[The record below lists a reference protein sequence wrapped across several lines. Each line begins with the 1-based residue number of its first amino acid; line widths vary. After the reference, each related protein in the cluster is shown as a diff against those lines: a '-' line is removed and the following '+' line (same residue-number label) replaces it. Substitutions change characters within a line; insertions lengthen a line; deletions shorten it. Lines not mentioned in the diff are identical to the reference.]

1 MRRMLYTLAFLML
14 LVVVTATLAGP
25 EKNNLIIGTNQE
37 PDQFNPWEG
46 AADTKENVMALFYI
60 GLTYFDSAGNLQP
73 GLATEVPTEK
83 NGRVRITKDG
93 QEVDWT
99 IRPNAKWSDGV
110 DITTDDVL
118 FTWEVQQHPLIPV
131 TFRTFSNI
139 IREIR
144 VKDKK
149 NFTIVYKEPNL
160 FYASPTGRIG
170 LARFYD
176 IAPKHIWEPIFREA
190 VREAQANP
198 AKAAE
203 IIQQKFLGADAA
215 TGKDPSKVVG
225 SGPFKF
231 VEWQRN
237 QFTRFVRRPD
247 FFLPPPGDPKN
258 YVQEVIVRYFTT
270 TETLLSAI
278 LAGEVDASDDI
289 GLAGQD
295 PEVLRRQLGDRGS
308 VEVSPSGF
316 IEQLNFNN
324 FVRGRKYAGKDV
336 DLPVCQIADDLLLG
350 DKRTRQAIIQAIDR
364 EAIKVV
370 FPGAI
375 LSNSFVVRGDLGFNE
390 KLNPWPR
397 NVENAKKLL
406 AELGWKPGPGGVL
419 TRKTADGRDVFFRLP
434 HVTTPA
440 TFRVRTQELLQR
452 QLRDVGIE
460 LVPSN
465 QPASVLFST
474 EFVSGSNCNWQGIIE
489 FASAGGIGEV
499 PADELSGELWAD
511 DPDTPAPFDNIPR
524 AANGFAGSNVTG
536 WANAEY
542 DKLHFQALSQLDA
555 SARAETIKK
564 MQEIFNDELPFIP
577 LYERVEILAMKN
589 GLVNYTK
596 GTPLTRTPMWNAWE
610 WGWVQNGATEIRRS
624 LPIESV
630 LTPSDPA
637 FAGQKAK
644 IEQAIKDGKVKKIG
658 SASTTKEVT
667 IRGKAIPPGN
677 YDIFFGE
684 VNPLVIALVAGG
696 TIAVIII
703 LGAGA
708 ESLSILVILLL
719 LLILLGAR

>member
-1 MRRMLYTLAFLML
+1 MRKLLFTVVCLML
-14 LVVVTATLAGP
+14 VAVTATLAGP

-37 PDQFNPWEG
+37 PDQLNPWEG

-60 GLTYFDSAGNLQP
+60 GLTYFDNQGNLQP

-83 NGRVRITKDG
+83 NGRVRIVRDAQGKFVR

-99 IRPNAKWSDGV
+99 IRTNAKWSDGI

-118 FTWEVQQHPLIPV
+118 FTLEVQRNELIPV

-139 IREIR
+139 IQEIR
-144 VKDKK
+144 VRDNK

-160 FYASPTGRIG
+160 FFASPTGRVG

-176 IAPKHIWEPIFREA
+176 IAPKHIWEPIFRDA
-190 VREAQANP
+190 IREAQANP
-198 AKAAE
+198 GRAAE
-203 IIQQKFLGADAA
+203 IIQQKFLGADPA
-215 TGKDPSKVVG
+215 TGKDPAKVVG

-231 VEWQRN
+231 AEWQRN
-237 QFTRFVRRPD
+237 QFIRFTRRPD

-258 YVQEVIVRYFTT
+258 YVQEVTVRFFTA

-278 LAGEVDASDDI
+278 LAGEIDASDDI

-295 PEVLRRQLGDRGS
+295 PAVLRGQLGDRGV

-336 DLPVCQIADDLLLG
+336 DLPVCQTADDLLLG
-350 DKRTRQAIIQAIDR
+350 DKRTRQAIIQALDR
-364 EAIKVV
+364 DAIRVV

-440 TFRVRTQELLQR
+440 TFRVRTQEILQR
-452 QLRDVGIE
+452 QLRDVGIVLE
-460 LVPSN
+460 VSN

-524 AANGFAGSNVTG
+524 AANGFAGSNITG
-536 WANAEY
+536 WANADY
-542 DKLHFQALSQLDA
+542 DKLHFQALSQIDA
-555 SARAETIKK
+555 GARAETIKK
-564 MQEIFNDELPFIP
+564 LQEIFSDELPFIP
-577 LYERVEILAMKN
+577 LYERVEILTAKK

-610 WGWVQNGATEIRRS
+610 WGWEQNGA
-624 LPIESV
+624 
-630 LTPSDPA
+630 
-637 FAGQKAK
+637 K
-644 IEQAIKDGKVKKIG
+644 KV
-658 SASTTKEVT
+658 
-667 IRGKAIPPGN
+667 R
-677 YDIFFGE
+677 
-684 VNPLVIALVAGG
+684 
-696 TIAVIII
+696 
-703 LGAGA
+703 
-708 ESLSILVILLL
+708 
-719 LLILLGAR
+719 

>member
-1 MRRMLYTLAFLML
+1 MRKILLAAVGL
-14 LVVVTATLAGP
+14 LLLSVTMTLAGP
-25 EKNNLIIGTNQE
+25 ERNTLIIGTNQE

-46 AADTKENVMALFYI
+46 AADTKENVMGLFYI

-73 GLATEVPTEK
+73 GLATEIPTEK
-83 NGRVRITKDG
+83 NGRVRITRDAQGKVIR

-99 IRPNAKWSDGV
+99 IRTDAKWSDGT

-118 FTWEVQQHPLIPV
+118 FTLEVQRNELIPV

-139 IREIR
+139 IQEIR

-149 NFTIVYKEPNL
+149 NFTIVYKEANL
-160 FYASPTGRIG
+160 FYSSPTGRIG

-176 IAPKHIWEPIFREA
+176 IAPKHIWEPVFRDA
-190 VREAQANP
+190 IREAQANP
-198 AKAAE
+198 TKAAE

-215 TGKDPSKVVG
+215 TGKDPAKVVG

-237 QFTRFVRRPD
+237 QFTRFTRRND
-247 FFLPPPGDPKN
+247 FFLSPPGDAKN
-258 YVQEVIVRYFTT
+258 YVQEVIVRYFTA

-278 LAGEVDASDDI
+278 LSGEVDASDDI

-295 PEVLRRQLGDRGS
+295 PAVLRGQLGDRGA

-324 FVRGRKYAGKDV
+324 FVRRPGI
-336 DLPVCQIADDLLLG
+336 DLPVCQVADDLLLG
-350 DKRTRQAIIQAIDR
+350 DKRTRQAIIQALDR
-364 EAIKVV
+364 DAIRVV

-375 LSNSFVVRGDLGFNE
+375 LSNSFVVRGDLGFND
-390 KLNPWPR
+390 KLNTWPR
-397 NVENAKKLL
+397 NIENAKKLL
-406 AELGWKPGPGGVL
+406 ADLGWTPGPGGIL
-419 TRKTADGRDVFFRLP
+419 QRKTADGRTVFFRLP

-440 TFRVRTQELLQR
+440 TFRVRTQEILQR

-460 LVPSN
+460 LVASN

-474 EFVSGSNCNWQGIIE
+474 QFISGSNCNWQGIIE

-524 AANGFAGSNVTG
+524 PANGFAGSNITG
-536 WANAEY
+536 WVNRDY
-542 DKLHFQALSQLDA
+542 DKLHFQALGQLDA
-555 SARAETIKK
+555 AARAETIKK

-577 LYERVEILAMKN
+577 LYERVEILVTKK

-610 WGWVQNGATEIRRS
+610 WGWEQNGA
-624 LPIESV
+624 
-630 LTPSDPA
+630 
-637 FAGQKAK
+637 K
-644 IEQAIKDGKVKKIG
+644 KV
-658 SASTTKEVT
+658 
-667 IRGKAIPPGN
+667 R
-677 YDIFFGE
+677 
-684 VNPLVIALVAGG
+684 
-696 TIAVIII
+696 
-703 LGAGA
+703 
-708 ESLSILVILLL
+708 
-719 LLILLGAR
+719 

>member
-1 MRRMLYTLAFLML
+1 MFGRFLKLFGLGVALVSLVLAAGNQGQVD
-14 LVVVTATLAGP
+14 VVWADP
-25 EKNNLIIGTNQE
+25 KNNNLIIGADEE
-37 PDQFNPWEG
+37 PDNLNPWEG

-83 NGRVRITKDG
+83 NRRVRITKHVYG
-93 QEVDWT
+93 IHQEVDWT

-118 FTWEVQQHPLIPV
+118 FTWEVQKHPLIPV
-131 TFRTFSNI
+131 TFRTFSKYMI
-139 IREIR
+139 KEIK
-144 VKDKK
+144 VKDRK
-149 NFTIVYKEPNL
+149 NFTIVYQEANP

-176 IAPKHIWEPIFREA
+176 IAPKHIWEPIFSAA
-190 VREAQANP
+190 VREAAKADP

-203 IIQQKFLGADAA
+203 IIQQKFLRADAA

-336 DLPVCQIADDLLLG
+336 DLPVCQTADDLLLG

-511 DPDTPAPFDNIPR
+511 DPDTLAPFDNIPR
-524 AANGFAGSNVTG
+524 ADNGFAGSNITG

-564 MQEIFNDELPFIP
+564 MQVIFNDELPFIP
-577 LYERVEILAMKN
+577 LYERVEILAMKK

-596 GTPLTRTPMWNAWE
+596 GTPLTRTPFWNAWE
-610 WGWVQNGATEIRRS
+610 WGWEQNGA
-624 LPIESV
+624 
-630 LTPSDPA
+630 
-637 FAGQKAK
+637 
-644 IEQAIKDGKVKKIG
+644 
-658 SASTTKEVT
+658 KEV
-667 IRGKAIPPGN
+667 R
-677 YDIFFGE
+677 
-684 VNPLVIALVAGG
+684 
-696 TIAVIII
+696 
-703 LGAGA
+703 
-708 ESLSILVILLL
+708 
-719 LLILLGAR
+719 

>member
-1 MRRMLYTLAFLML
+1 MLVA
-14 LVVVTATLAGP
+14 VTATLAGP

-83 NGRVRITKDG
+83 NGRVRITKDAQG
-93 QEVDWT
+93 KVIRQEVDWT
-99 IRPNAKWSDGV
+99 IRTNAKWSDGV

-118 FTWEVQQHPLIPV
+118 FTLEVQRHELIPV

-139 IREIR
+139 IQEIR

-160 FYASPTGRIG
+160 FFASPTGRIG

-176 IAPKHIWEPIFREA
+176 IAPKHIWEPIFRDA
-190 VREAQANP
+190 IQEAQANP

-289 GLAGQD
+289 GLAGQSPD
-295 PEVLRRQLGDRGS
+295 VLKQQLGDRGN

-350 DKRTRQAIIQAIDR
+350 DKRTRQAIIQALDR
-364 EAIKVV
+364 DAIRVV

-375 LSNSFVVRGDLGFNE
+375 LSNSFVVRGDLGFND
-390 KLNPWPR
+390 KLNPYPR

-577 LYERVEILAMKN
+577 LYERVEILAMKK

-610 WGWVQNGATEIRRS
+610 WGWEQNGA
-624 LPIESV
+624 
-630 LTPSDPA
+630 
-637 FAGQKAK
+637 K
-644 IEQAIKDGKVKKIG
+644 KV
-658 SASTTKEVT
+658 
-667 IRGKAIPPGN
+667 R
-677 YDIFFGE
+677 
-684 VNPLVIALVAGG
+684 
-696 TIAVIII
+696 
-703 LGAGA
+703 
-708 ESLSILVILLL
+708 
-719 LLILLGAR
+719 

>member
-1 MRRMLYTLAFLML
+1 MRKLLLLIVCLGLA
-14 LVVVTATLAGP
+14 VTAGTSSDLSTLGGP

-73 GLATEVPTEK
+73 GLATEVPTEANK
-83 NGRVRITKDG
+83 RVRITKDAQG
-93 QEVDWT
+93 KVTRQEVDWT
-99 IRPNAKWSDGV
+99 IRSDAKWSDGT
-110 DITTDDVL
+110 DITTDDVT
-118 FTWEVQQHPLIPV
+118 FTFEVQQNKLIPV

-139 IREIR
+139 IQEIR

-149 NFTIVYKEPNL
+149 NFTIVYKEANL

-176 IAPKHIWEPIFREA
+176 IAPKHIWEPIFRDAVKEA
-190 VREAQANP
+190 EANP

-203 IIQQKFLGADAA
+203 IIQQKFLGADPA
-215 TGKDPSKVVG
+215 TGKDPAKVVG

-231 VEWQRN
+231 AEWQRN
-237 QFTRFVRRPD
+237 QFARFTRRAD
-247 FFLPPPGDPKN
+247 FFLQPPGDPKN
-258 YVQEVIVRYFTT
+258 YVQEVIVRFFTT

-295 PEVLRRQLGDRGS
+295 PAVLKQQLGDRGS

-324 FVRGRKYAGKDV
+324 FVKRPGI
-336 DLPVCQIADDLLLG
+336 DLPVCQTADDLLLG
-350 DKRTRQAIIQAIDR
+350 DKRTRQAIIQALNRDDIR
-364 EAIKVV
+364 VV

-375 LSNSFVVRGDLGFNE
+375 LSNSFVVRGDLGFND
-390 KLNPWPR
+390 KLNPYPR

-406 AELGWKPGPGGVL
+406 ADLGWKPGPGGVL
-419 TRKTADGRDVFFRLP
+419 TRKTADGRVVFFRLS

-440 TFRVRTQELLQR
+440 TFRVRTQEILQR
-452 QLRDVGIE
+452 QLRDVGIVLE
-460 LVPSN
+460 VSN

-524 AANGFAGSNVTG
+524 AANGFAGSNITG
-536 WANAEY
+536 WVNRDY
-542 DKLHFQALSQLDA
+542 DKLHFQALSQVDA

-577 LYERVEILAMKN
+577 LYERVEILMTKT

-596 GTPLTRTPMWNAWE
+596 GTPLTRTPNWNAWE
-610 WGWVQNGATEIRRS
+610 WGWTQNGA
-624 LPIESV
+624 
-630 LTPSDPA
+630 
-637 FAGQKAK
+637 K
-644 IEQAIKDGKVKKIG
+644 KV
-658 SASTTKEVT
+658 
-667 IRGKAIPPGN
+667 R
-677 YDIFFGE
+677 
-684 VNPLVIALVAGG
+684 
-696 TIAVIII
+696 
-703 LGAGA
+703 
-708 ESLSILVILLL
+708 
-719 LLILLGAR
+719 

>member
-1 MRRMLYTLAFLML
+1 MRKILLAAVGL
-14 LVVVTATLAGP
+14 LLLSVTMTLAGP
-25 EKNNLIIGTNQE
+25 ERNTLIIGTNQE

-46 AADTKENVMALFYI
+46 AADTKENVMGLFYI

-73 GLATEVPTEK
+73 GLATEIPTEK
-83 NGRVRITKDG
+83 NGRVRITRDAQGKVTR

-99 IRPNAKWSDGV
+99 IRADAKWSDGT

-118 FTWEVQQHPLIPV
+118 FTLEVQRNELIPV

-139 IREIR
+139 IQEIR

-149 NFTIVYKEPNL
+149 NFTIVYKEANL
-160 FYASPTGRIG
+160 FYSSPTGRIG

-176 IAPKHIWEPIFREA
+176 IAPKHIWEPVFRDA
-190 VREAQANP
+190 IREAQANP
-198 AKAAE
+198 TKAAE

-215 TGKDPSKVVG
+215 TGKDPAKVVG

-237 QFTRFVRRPD
+237 QFTRFTRRND
-247 FFLPPPGDPKN
+247 FFLSPPGDAKN
-258 YVQEVIVRYFTT
+258 YVQEVIVRYFTA

-278 LAGEVDASDDI
+278 LSGEVDASDDI

-295 PEVLRRQLGDRGS
+295 PAVLRGQLGDRGA

-324 FVRGRKYAGKDV
+324 FVRRPGI
-336 DLPVCQIADDLLLG
+336 DLPVCQVADDLLLG
-350 DKRTRQAIIQAIDR
+350 DKRTRQAIIQALDR
-364 EAIKVV
+364 DAIRVV

-375 LSNSFVVRGDLGFNE
+375 LSNSFVVRGDLGFND
-390 KLNPWPR
+390 KLNTWPR
-397 NVENAKKLL
+397 NIENAKKLL
-406 AELGWKPGPGGVL
+406 ADLGWTPGPGGIL
-419 TRKTADGRDVFFRLP
+419 QRKTADGRTVFFRLP

-440 TFRVRTQELLQR
+440 TFRVRTQEILQR

-460 LVPSN
+460 LVASN

-474 EFVSGSNCNWQGIIE
+474 QFISGSNCNWQGIIE

-524 AANGFAGSNVTG
+524 PANGFAGSNITG
-536 WANAEY
+536 WVNRDY
-542 DKLHFQALSQLDA
+542 DKLHFQALGQLDA
-555 SARAETIKK
+555 AARAETIKK

-577 LYERVEILAMKN
+577 LYERVEILVTKK

-610 WGWVQNGATEIRRS
+610 WGWEQNGA
-624 LPIESV
+624 
-630 LTPSDPA
+630 
-637 FAGQKAK
+637 K
-644 IEQAIKDGKVKKIG
+644 KV
-658 SASTTKEVT
+658 
-667 IRGKAIPPGN
+667 R
-677 YDIFFGE
+677 
-684 VNPLVIALVAGG
+684 
-696 TIAVIII
+696 
-703 LGAGA
+703 
-708 ESLSILVILLL
+708 
-719 LLILLGAR
+719 

>member
-1 MRRMLYTLAFLML
+1 MRKILLAAVGL
-14 LVVVTATLAGP
+14 LLLSVTMTTLAGP
-25 EKNNLIIGTNQE
+25 ERNTLIIGTNQE

-46 AADTKENVMALFYI
+46 AADTKENVMGLFYI

-73 GLATEVPTEK
+73 GLATEIPTEK
-83 NGRVRITKDG
+83 NGRVRITRDAQGKVIR

-99 IRPNAKWSDGV
+99 IRTDAKWSDGT

-118 FTWEVQQHPLIPV
+118 FTLEVQRHELIPV

-139 IREIR
+139 IQEIR

-149 NFTIVYKEPNL
+149 NFTIVYKEANL
-160 FYASPTGRIG
+160 FYSSPTGRIG

-176 IAPKHIWEPIFREA
+176 IAPKHIWEPVFRDA
-190 VREAQANP
+190 IREAQANP
-198 AKAAE
+198 TKAAE

-215 TGKDPSKVVG
+215 TGKDPAKVVG

-237 QFTRFVRRPD
+237 QFTRFTRRND
-247 FFLPPPGDPKN
+247 FFLSPPGDAKN
-258 YVQEVIVRYFTT
+258 YVQEVIVRYFTA

-278 LAGEVDASDDI
+278 LSGEVDASDDI

-295 PEVLRRQLGDRGS
+295 PAVLRGQLGDRGA

-324 FVRGRKYAGKDV
+324 FVRRPGI
-336 DLPVCQIADDLLLG
+336 DLPVCQTADDLLLG
-350 DKRTRQAIIQAIDR
+350 DKRTRQAIIQALDR
-364 EAIKVV
+364 DAIRVV

-375 LSNSFVVRGDLGFNE
+375 LSNSFVVRGDLGFND
-390 KLNPWPR
+390 KLNTWPR
-397 NVENAKKLL
+397 NIENAKKLL
-406 AELGWKPGPGGVL
+406 ADLGWTPGPGGIL
-419 TRKTADGRDVFFRLP
+419 QRKTADGRTVFFRLP

-440 TFRVRTQELLQR
+440 TFRVRTQEILQR

-460 LVPSN
+460 LVASN

-474 EFVSGSNCNWQGIIE
+474 QFVSGSNCNWQGIIE

-511 DPDTPAPFDNIPR
+511 DPDTPALFDNIPR
-524 AANGFAGSNVTG
+524 PANGFAGSNITG
-536 WANAEY
+536 WVNRDY
-542 DKLHFQALSQLDA
+542 DKLHFQALGQLDA
-555 SARAETIKK
+555 AARAETIKK

-577 LYERVEILAMKN
+577 LYERVEILVTKK

-610 WGWVQNGATEIRRS
+610 WGWEQNGA
-624 LPIESV
+624 
-630 LTPSDPA
+630 
-637 FAGQKAK
+637 K
-644 IEQAIKDGKVKKIG
+644 KV
-658 SASTTKEVT
+658 
-667 IRGKAIPPGN
+667 R
-677 YDIFFGE
+677 
-684 VNPLVIALVAGG
+684 
-696 TIAVIII
+696 
-703 LGAGA
+703 
-708 ESLSILVILLL
+708 
-719 LLILLGAR
+719 

>member
-1 MRRMLYTLAFLML
+1 MRKILLAAVGL
-14 LVVVTATLAGP
+14 LLLSVTMTTLAGP
-25 EKNNLIIGTNQE
+25 ERNTLIIGTNQE

-46 AADTKENVMALFYI
+46 AADTKENVMGLFYI

-73 GLATEVPTEK
+73 GLATEIPTEK
-83 NGRVRITKDG
+83 NGRVRITRDAQGKVIR

-99 IRPNAKWSDGV
+99 IRTDAKWSDGT

-118 FTWEVQQHPLIPV
+118 FTLEVQRNELIPV

-139 IREIR
+139 IQEIR

-149 NFTIVYKEPNL
+149 NFTIVYKEANL
-160 FYASPTGRIG
+160 FYSSPTGRIG

-176 IAPKHIWEPIFREA
+176 IAPKHIWEPVFRDA
-190 VREAQANP
+190 IREAQANP
-198 AKAAE
+198 TKAAE

-215 TGKDPSKVVG
+215 TGKDPAKVVG

-237 QFTRFVRRPD
+237 QFTRFTRRND
-247 FFLPPPGDPKN
+247 FFLSPPGDAKN
-258 YVQEVIVRYFTT
+258 YVQEVIVRYFTA

-278 LAGEVDASDDI
+278 LSGEVDASDDI

-295 PEVLRRQLGDRGS
+295 PAVLRGQLGDRGA

-324 FVRGRKYAGKDV
+324 FVRRPGI
-336 DLPVCQIADDLLLG
+336 DLPVCQVADDLLLG
-350 DKRTRQAIIQAIDR
+350 DKRTRQAIIQALDR
-364 EAIKVV
+364 DAIRVV

-375 LSNSFVVRGDLGFNE
+375 LSNSFVVRGDLGFND
-390 KLNPWPR
+390 KLNTWPR
-397 NVENAKKLL
+397 NIENAKKLL
-406 AELGWKPGPGGVL
+406 ADLGWTPGPGGIL
-419 TRKTADGRDVFFRLP
+419 QRKTADGRTVFFRLP

-440 TFRVRTQELLQR
+440 TFRVRTQEILQR

-460 LVPSN
+460 LVASN

-474 EFVSGSNCNWQGIIE
+474 QFISGSNCNWQGIIE

-524 AANGFAGSNVTG
+524 PANGFAGSNITG
-536 WANAEY
+536 WVNRDY
-542 DKLHFQALSQLDA
+542 DKLHFQALGQLDA
-555 SARAETIKK
+555 AARAETIKK

-577 LYERVEILAMKN
+577 LYERVEILVTKK

-610 WGWVQNGATEIRRS
+610 WGWEQNGA
-624 LPIESV
+624 
-630 LTPSDPA
+630 
-637 FAGQKAK
+637 K
-644 IEQAIKDGKVKKIG
+644 KV
-658 SASTTKEVT
+658 
-667 IRGKAIPPGN
+667 R
-677 YDIFFGE
+677 
-684 VNPLVIALVAGG
+684 
-696 TIAVIII
+696 
-703 LGAGA
+703 
-708 ESLSILVILLL
+708 
-719 LLILLGAR
+719 

>member
-1 MRRMLYTLAFLML
+1 MRKILLAAVGL
-14 LVVVTATLAGP
+14 LLLSVTMTTLAGP
-25 EKNNLIIGTNQE
+25 ERNTLIIGTNQE

-46 AADTKENVMALFYI
+46 AADTKENVMGLFYI

-73 GLATEVPTEK
+73 GLATEIPTEK
-83 NGRVRITKDG
+83 NGRVRITRDAQGKVTR

-99 IRPNAKWSDGV
+99 IRADAKWSDGT

-118 FTWEVQQHPLIPV
+118 FTLEVQRNELIPV

-139 IREIR
+139 IQEIR

-149 NFTIVYKEPNL
+149 NFTIVYKEANL
-160 FYASPTGRIG
+160 FYSSPTGRIG

-176 IAPKHIWEPIFREA
+176 IAPKHIWEPVFRDA
-190 VREAQANP
+190 IREAQANP
-198 AKAAE
+198 TKAAE

-215 TGKDPSKVVG
+215 TGKDPAKVVG

-237 QFTRFVRRPD
+237 QFTRFTRRND
-247 FFLPPPGDPKN
+247 FFLSPPGDAKN
-258 YVQEVIVRYFTT
+258 YVQEVIVRYFTA

-278 LAGEVDASDDI
+278 LSGEVDASDDI

-295 PEVLRRQLGDRGS
+295 PAVLRGQLGDRGA

-324 FVRGRKYAGKDV
+324 FVRRPGI
-336 DLPVCQIADDLLLG
+336 DLPVCQVADDLLLG
-350 DKRTRQAIIQAIDR
+350 DKRTRQAIIQALDR
-364 EAIKVV
+364 DAIRVV

-375 LSNSFVVRGDLGFNE
+375 LSNSFVVRGDLGFND
-390 KLNPWPR
+390 KLNTWPR
-397 NVENAKKLL
+397 NIENAKKLL
-406 AELGWKPGPGGVL
+406 ADLGWTPGPGGIL
-419 TRKTADGRDVFFRLP
+419 QRKTADGRTVFFRLP

-440 TFRVRTQELLQR
+440 TFRVRTQEILQR

-460 LVPSN
+460 LVASN

-474 EFVSGSNCNWQGIIE
+474 QFISGSNCNWQGIIE

-524 AANGFAGSNVTG
+524 PANGFAGSNITG
-536 WANAEY
+536 WVNRDY
-542 DKLHFQALSQLDA
+542 DKLHFQALGQLDA
-555 SARAETIKK
+555 AARAETIKK

-577 LYERVEILAMKN
+577 LYERVEILVTKK

-610 WGWVQNGATEIRRS
+610 WGWEQNGA
-624 LPIESV
+624 
-630 LTPSDPA
+630 
-637 FAGQKAK
+637 K
-644 IEQAIKDGKVKKIG
+644 KV
-658 SASTTKEVT
+658 
-667 IRGKAIPPGN
+667 R
-677 YDIFFGE
+677 
-684 VNPLVIALVAGG
+684 
-696 TIAVIII
+696 
-703 LGAGA
+703 
-708 ESLSILVILLL
+708 
-719 LLILLGAR
+719 

>member
-14 LVVVTATLAGP
+14 LVAATATLAGP

-60 GLTYFDSAGNLQP
+60 GLTYFDSAGKLQP
-73 GLATEVPTEK
+73 GLATEVPTEQ
-83 NGRVRITKDG
+83 NGRVRITKDAQG
-93 QEVDWT
+93 KVIRQEVDWT
-99 IRPNAKWSDGV
+99 IRTNAKWSDGV

-131 TFRTFSNI
+131 TFRTFSNMI
-139 IREIR
+139 QEIK
-144 VKDKK
+144 VKDRK
-149 NFTIVYKEPNL
+149 NFTIVYKEANL

-336 DLPVCQIADDLLLG
+336 DLPVCQTADDLLLG

-577 LYERVEILAMKN
+577 LYERVEILATKK

-610 WGWVQNGATEIRRS
+610 WGWTQNGAEKVRQAAASCAVTITFLGTEVTAAGK
-624 LPIESV
+624 PKVTVTWIES
-630 LTPSDPA
+630 DPDVTSV
-637 FAGQKAK
+637 K
-644 IEQAIKDGKVKKIG
+644 ILWGNGTVTLNQPDSGTASHEYSESFRGK
-658 SASTTKEVT
+658 TVT
-667 IRGKAIPPGN
+667 I
-677 YDIFFGE
+677 Y
-684 VNPLVIALVAGG
+684 VIGTCSDG
-696 TIAVIII
+696 TINSDSRAVT
-703 LGAGA
+703 LP
-708 ESLSILVILLL
+708 
-719 LLILLGAR
+719 

>member
-14 LVVVTATLAGP
+14 LVAATATLAGP

-73 GLATEVPTEK
+73 GLATEVPTEQ
-83 NGRVRITKDG
+83 NGRVRITKDAQG
-93 QEVDWT
+93 KVIRQEVDWT
-99 IRPNAKWSDGV
+99 IRTNAKWSDGV

-131 TFRTFSNI
+131 TFRTFSNMI
-139 IREIR
+139 QEIK
-144 VKDKK
+144 VKDRK
-149 NFTIVYKEPNL
+149 NFTIVYKEANL

-336 DLPVCQIADDLLLG
+336 DLPVCQTADDLLLG

-542 DKLHFQALSQLDA
+542 DKLHFQALGQIDA

-577 LYERVEILAMKN
+577 LYERVEILATKK

-610 WGWVQNGATEIRRS
+610 WGWTQNGAE
-624 LPIESV
+624 
-630 LTPSDPA
+630 
-637 FAGQKAK
+637 
-644 IEQAIKDGKVKKIG
+644 
-658 SASTTKEVT
+658 KEKCT
-667 IRGKAIPPGN
+667 
-677 YDIFFGE
+677 
-684 VNPLVIALVAGG
+684 
-696 TIAVIII
+696 
-703 LGAGA
+703 
-708 ESLSILVILLL
+708 
-719 LLILLGAR
+719 

>member
-1 MRRMLYTLAFLML
+1 MRKILLAAVGL
-14 LVVVTATLAGP
+14 LLLSVTMTLAGP
-25 EKNNLIIGTNQE
+25 ERNTLIIGTNQE

-46 AADTKENVMALFYI
+46 AADTKENVMGLFYI

-73 GLATEVPTEK
+73 GLATEIPTEK
-83 NGRVRITKDG
+83 NGRVRITRDAQGKVTR

-99 IRPNAKWSDGV
+99 IRTDAKWSDGT

-118 FTWEVQQHPLIPV
+118 FTLEVQRNELIPV

-139 IREIR
+139 IQEIR

-149 NFTIVYKEPNL
+149 NFTIVYKEANL
-160 FYASPTGRIG
+160 FYSSPTGRIG

-176 IAPKHIWEPIFREA
+176 IAPKHIWEPVFRDA
-190 VREAQANP
+190 IREAQANP
-198 AKAAE
+198 TKAAE

-215 TGKDPSKVVG
+215 TGKDPAKVVG

-237 QFTRFVRRPD
+237 QFTRFTRRND
-247 FFLPPPGDPKN
+247 FFLSPPGDAKN
-258 YVQEVIVRYFTT
+258 YVQEVIVRYFTA

-278 LAGEVDASDDI
+278 LSGEVDASDDI

-295 PEVLRRQLGDRGS
+295 PAVLRGQLGDRGA

-324 FVRGRKYAGKDV
+324 FVRRPGI
-336 DLPVCQIADDLLLG
+336 DLPVCQVADDLLLG
-350 DKRTRQAIIQAIDR
+350 DKRTRQAIIQALDR
-364 EAIKVV
+364 DAIRVV

-375 LSNSFVVRGDLGFNE
+375 LSNSFVVRGDLGFND
-390 KLNPWPR
+390 KLNTWPR
-397 NVENAKKLL
+397 NIENAKKLL
-406 AELGWKPGPGGVL
+406 ADLGWTPGPGGIL
-419 TRKTADGRDVFFRLP
+419 QRKTADGRTVFFRLP

-440 TFRVRTQELLQR
+440 TFRVRTQEILQR

-460 LVPSN
+460 LVASN

-474 EFVSGSNCNWQGIIE
+474 QFISGSNCNWQGIIE

-524 AANGFAGSNVTG
+524 PANGFAGSNITG
-536 WANAEY
+536 WVNRDY
-542 DKLHFQALSQLDA
+542 DKLHFQALGQLDA
-555 SARAETIKK
+555 AARAETIKK

-577 LYERVEILAMKN
+577 LYERVEILVTKK

-610 WGWVQNGATEIRRS
+610 WGWEQNGA
-624 LPIESV
+624 
-630 LTPSDPA
+630 
-637 FAGQKAK
+637 K
-644 IEQAIKDGKVKKIG
+644 KV
-658 SASTTKEVT
+658 
-667 IRGKAIPPGN
+667 R
-677 YDIFFGE
+677 
-684 VNPLVIALVAGG
+684 
-696 TIAVIII
+696 
-703 LGAGA
+703 
-708 ESLSILVILLL
+708 
-719 LLILLGAR
+719 

>member
-1 MRRMLYTLAFLML
+1 MLFIAVCLML
-14 LVVVTATLAGP
+14 VAVTATLAGP

-83 NGRVRITKDG
+83 NGRVRITKDTQG
-93 QEVDWT
+93 KVIRQEVDWT

-118 FTWEVQQHPLIPV
+118 FTLEVQRHELIPV

-139 IREIR
+139 IQEIR

-160 FYASPTGRIG
+160 FFASPTGRIG

-176 IAPKHIWEPIFREA
+176 IAPKHIWEPIFRDA
-190 VREAQANP
+190 IQEAQANP

-289 GLAGQD
+289 GLAGQSPD
-295 PEVLRRQLGDRGS
+295 VLKQQLGDRGN

-336 DLPVCQIADDLLLG
+336 DLPVCQTADDLLLG
-350 DKRTRQAIIQAIDR
+350 DKRTRQAIIQALDR
-364 EAIKVV
+364 DAIRVV

-375 LSNSFVVRGDLGFNE
+375 LSNSFVVRGDLGFHD
-390 KLNPWPR
+390 KLKTWPR
-397 NVENAKKLL
+397 NVDTASVVIATDKADVDYEVDGQKGTVTAGKSVEVAVRSGKTVKVIAKGDTKVTLTFLDEAKNEVRKVEKSLKGGESHSEIAPLGGAKKLL

-524 AANGFAGSNVTG
+524 AANGFAGSNITG

-577 LYERVEILAMKN
+577 LYERVEILAMKK

-610 WGWVQNGATEIRRS
+610 WGWEQNGA
-624 LPIESV
+624 
-630 LTPSDPA
+630 
-637 FAGQKAK
+637 K
-644 IEQAIKDGKVKKIG
+644 KV
-658 SASTTKEVT
+658 
-667 IRGKAIPPGN
+667 R
-677 YDIFFGE
+677 
-684 VNPLVIALVAGG
+684 
-696 TIAVIII
+696 
-703 LGAGA
+703 
-708 ESLSILVILLL
+708 
-719 LLILLGAR
+719 